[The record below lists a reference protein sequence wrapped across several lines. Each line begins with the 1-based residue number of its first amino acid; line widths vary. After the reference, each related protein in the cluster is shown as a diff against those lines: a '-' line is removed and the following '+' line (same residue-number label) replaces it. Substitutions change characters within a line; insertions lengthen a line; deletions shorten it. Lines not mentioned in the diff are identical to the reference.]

1 MKTIVYI
8 DGLNFYYGCL
18 KGTPYK
24 WLDFK
29 KLVQRL
35 TRGTRQIVKIKYFA
49 SPIRGDA
56 LGHNRQKIYWRALEA
71 HIPDLHICEGLF
83 KEIIH
88 PARLAN
94 QPSETVSVM
103 RFQEKKTDVNI
114 AVNLLDDAWT
124 DSYECAIVIS
134 NDSDLEE
141 ALSMVRLRYPQKH
154 LTVLPPIIASGK
166 RISRDLTQHADSVI
180 KITEA
185 DLAASQLPDRIPG
198 TKSGTK
204 IQKPKEW

>member
-8 DGLNFYYGCL
+8 DGLNFYYGCV

-35 TRGTRQIVKIKYFA
+35 TRGNNQIVKTKYFA
-49 SPIRGDA
+49 APILGDV
-56 LGHNRQKIYWRALEA
+56 LGHNRQMAYWRALKA
-71 HIPDLHICEGLF
+71 QIPELSICEGRF
-83 KEIIH
+83 KPVTH

-94 QPSETVSVM
+94 QPSKEVLV
-103 RFQEKKTDVNI
+103 RRHQEKRTDVNI
-114 AVNLLDDAWT
+114 AVHLLDDAWT

-134 NDSDLEE
+134 NDSDLEG
-141 ALSMVRLRYPQKH
+141 ALRMLKSRYPQKRV
-154 LTVLPPIIASGK
+154 TAIPPIIASGK

-185 DLAASQLPDRIPG
+185 DLAASQLPDNIPG
-198 TKSGTK
+198 TNIK
-204 IQKPKEW
+204 KPKEWQS